1 MSSEY
6 VENEALEIDL
16 RVLTEDVLRGAKRLL
31 WLGALLVALGAALFA
46 FRTWRSYRPV
56 YRASASFTVSV
67 SNPLYSGSRTYN
79 ASTAE
84 QMEKTFPYIL
94 TSGALSDRVRERL
107 GLAALPAI
115 SASALKS
122 TNIFTLSV
130 TSEDP
135 QLAYEVLNATIE
147 CYPEVAEFVVGP
159 TEMELLDETGVPTQ
173 PVTQRDYTASVKKGA
188 VVGAALWVALVVG
201 LALLRSTVHNEKEL
215 EQLVNLRCL
224 GVLPEARG
232 HGGRRRGEE
241 RPLLVTEHDVSGFG
255 ESLRLLRI
263 RVEKELRQREQKVLL
278 VSSAVPGEGKTTVAA
293 NLAVALAQKGKRT
306 LLMDCDLRNP
316 SVAAMFGKEDGKGL
330 SAYLEREAA
339 ADEIIHP
346 MEPKNFCAVF
356 GGKPVAN
363 ATELLARQEAR
374 ELIEA
379 ARAVFDYIILDTPPS
394 SLLADAAELAELAD
408 CAVMVIRQNTASRSR
423 ILDGVQLL
431 ADSGLPLMG
440 CVLNGARGLSLHDG
454 YSYYGYGKYGGS
466 YSGS

>member
-16 RVLTEDVLRGAKRLL
+16 RVLTADVLRGAKRLL
-31 WLGALLVALGAALFA
+31 WLGLLLAAIGAALFA
-46 FRTWRSYRPV
+46 YRTWRSYRPV

-94 TSGALSDRVRERL
+94 TSGVLSDRVRERL
-107 GLAALPAI
+107 GLSYLPAI
-115 SASALKS
+115 SASALNS

-135 QLAYEVLNATIE
+135 QLAYDVLNATIE

-159 TEMELLDETGVPTQ
+159 TEMELLDETGVPSQ
-173 PVTQRDYTASVKKGA
+173 PITQRDYPAAVKRGA
-188 VVGAALWVALVVG
+188 LLGAALWAVLVVL
-201 LALLRSTVHNEKEL
+201 LALLRSTIHNEKEL

-232 HGGRRRGEE
+232 GGRRGVA
-241 RPLLVTEHDVSGFG
+241 RPILLTENDVSGFG
-255 ESLRLLRI
+255 ESMRLLRI

-306 LLMDCDLRNP
+306 LLVDCDLRNP
-316 SVAAMFGKEDGKGL
+316 SVAAMFGRENGQGL
-330 SAYLEREAA
+330 SDYLERKAVAEQ
-339 ADEIIHP
+339 IICP
-346 MEPKNFCAVF
+346 MDNKNFCAVF

-363 ATELLARQEAR
+363 ATELLSRREAR
-374 ELIEA
+374 ELLEA
-379 ARAVFDYIILDTPPS
+379 AREVFDCIILDTPPS

-408 CAVMVIRQNTASRSR
+408 CGVMVIRQNTASRSQ

-431 ADSGLPLMG
+431 ADSGLPLIG
-440 CVLNGARGLSLHDG
+440 CVLNSARGLALHDSYG
-454 YSYYGYGKYGGS
+454 YYTYGKYGGS
-466 YSGS
+466 YSEG